1 MKKKLITFLLAV
13 AVLSCDKDFTEVP
26 PKGLLNDESLATV
39 EGVDLLLIG
48 AYSMLDGFRFGLSQD
63 YRSSGDNW
71 WFDVVSDDAHKGA
84 DNGDQNELY
93 LLEHFN
99 WTTGNPWIKDEWIGP
114 FAGVNRANAV
124 IAQARLVEGADLTRQ
139 VAEARFLRGHFNFEL
154 QRTFRNIPFLTEDD
168 LLNPNKSNPGP
179 IWAEIEADFQAAI
192 DALPEDQG
200 TQVGRAN
207 KWAAKAYMG
216 KVLLYQQKWG
226 AAAAILQD
234 VINNGPYDLNAEYVD
249 NFNIKGENKSESVF
263 AIQFLNDAGESF
275 NGNRGGTLGHPAG
288 GPLNTCCG
296 FYQPSQDLVNAFQT
310 NGSGL
315 PLLDSWNQA
324 NVKNDQ
330 GLASYV
336 TDANGTVQVDAD
348 GNPIPTPFT
357 VHSGPLDPRLDY
369 TVGRRDINFN
379 GWGRNPGT
387 AWIRVQSAGG
397 PYIASKST
405 YRADEQSAKGNGGA
419 WGQARPGINYN
430 IIRFADVLLMAAE
443 ALVET
448 NDLPTALEYVNRVR
462 NRAKNMTYVP
472 TVPGVNPTNYQVEP
486 YPSFPDQT
494 FARKAVRFERRLELG
509 MEGHRLFDLM
519 RWGTLPETINTYFV
533 NEEETIPNINT
544 GALATDDHLVFPIP
558 LDAIDLSRGVL
569 EQNPEWK

>member
-1 MKKKLITFLLAV
+1 MKKKIIALIITV
-13 AVLSCDKDFTEVP
+13 VVLSCDKDFTDVP
-26 PKGLLNDESLATV
+26 PKGQLNSQSLAT
-39 EGVDLLLIG
+39 EQGVDLLLIG

-93 LLEHFN
+93 LLEHYN

-124 IAQARLVEGADLTRQ
+124 LAQAKLVDGADLTRQ
-139 VAEARFLRGHFNFEL
+139 MAEARFLRAHFNFEL
-154 QRTFRNIPFLTEDD
+154 QRTFRNVPFLTEDD
-168 LLNPNKSNPGP
+168 LLNPNKPNPGP
-179 IWAEIEADFQAAI
+179 IWVKIEEDMQFAI
-192 DALPEDQG
+192 DNLPETQA
-200 TQVGRAN
+200 QVGRAN

-216 KVLLYQQKWG
+216 KVLLYQAKWAG
-226 AAAAILQD
+226 AATILQD
-234 VINNGPYDLNAEYVD
+234 VINNGPYDLNPEYVD
-249 NFNIKGENKSESVF
+249 NFKIQGENKSESVF

-275 NGNRGGTLGHPAG
+275 NGNRGGTLNHPAG

-310 NGSGL
+310 DGSGL
-315 PLLDSWNQA
+315 PLLETWNQTD
-324 NVKNDQ
+324 VKNDQ
-330 GLASYV
+330 GLKSFV

-369 TVGRRDINFN
+369 TVGRRDIDFN
-379 GWGRNPGT
+379 GWGRNPGYN
-387 AWIRVQSAGG
+387 WVRVQAAGG

-405 YRADEQSAKGNGGA
+405 YRADGTAAKGNGGA

-430 IIRFADVLLMAAE
+430 IIRYADVLLMAAE

-448 NDLPTALEYVNRVR
+448 NDLATALDYVNQVR

-472 TVPGVNPTNYQVEP
+472 TVPGVNPTNYNVEP
-486 YPSFPDQT
+486 YTSFPDQT
-494 FARKAVRFERRLELG
+494 FARQAVRFERRIELG

-519 RWGTLPETINTYFV
+519 RWGILPETINTYFV
-533 NEEETIPNINT
+533 NEERTIPNINT
-544 GALATDDHLVFPIP
+544 GLQASAKHLVFPIP

-569 EQNPEWK
+569 TQNVEWQ